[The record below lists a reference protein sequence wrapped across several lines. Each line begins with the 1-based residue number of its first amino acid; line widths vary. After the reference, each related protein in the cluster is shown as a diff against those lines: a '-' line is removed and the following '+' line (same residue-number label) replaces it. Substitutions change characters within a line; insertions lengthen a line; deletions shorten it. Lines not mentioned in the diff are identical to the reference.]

1 MWRHRVV
8 SLLLLLPG
16 LAFASNLD
24 DPLPIRDPFP
34 FKLLFLDQ
42 PPSTATL
49 QPPRQARFSI
59 NATYVNTMVAT
70 DDLVGLFTQDP
81 AYRGVVTLKV
91 LQAVASAQPSQSAFV
106 FDGETLRT
114 ALQARLGITRR
125 LEAGVEV
132 PVLSQGAGFMDPYID
147 DFHRQFNLPDGGRT
161 AFAQDQFRVGYVGDG
176 ATVYID
182 TAADGLRVGDIVLSA
197 TGALLMDGGRSP
209 ALSLTMS
216 AKLPTGDYRSFDGSG
231 SFDYGATLRFSK
243 RWRRSAAHAGYSFNW
258 VGEWKLAPDLPL
270 RDSRSL
276 FATYAFTATPHTS
289 LIIQVLR
296 TDGPFPFRAGSDL
309 GKVAMEM
316 AGGFRHRFNQGFE
329 LEWSF
334 IENVDPF
341 YNAPDIGAFFGLNFY
356 VGGSGGAPAP
366 ASAEAADHPSN
377 H

>member
-1 MWRHRVV
+1 MWRHQGVW
-8 SLLLLLPG
+8 LLLLLPG

-24 DPLPIRDPFP
+24 DPLPIRDQFP

-42 PPSTATL
+42 PPLGATL
-49 QPPRQARFSI
+49 QPPQQVRFSI
-59 NATYVNTMVAT
+59 NASYVNTMVAT

-81 AYRGVVTLKV
+81 SYRGVVTLN
-91 LQAVASAQPSQSAFV
+91 LLRAVATAQPSQSAFV

-114 ALQARLGITRR
+114 ALQARFGISRR
-125 LEAGVEV
+125 LEAGIEV

-161 AFAQDQFRVGYVGDG
+161 AFAQDQFRIGYVGDG
-176 ATVYID
+176 ATVYFD
-182 TAADGLRVGDIVLSA
+182 TAPDGPRLGDIVLSA

-216 AKLPTGDYRSFDGSG
+216 AKLPTGDYRTFAGSG

-243 RWRRSAAHAGYSFNW
+243 RWTRSAAHAGYSFNW
-258 VGEWKLAPDLPL
+258 VGKWKLAPDLPL

-276 FATYAFTATPHTS
+276 FATYAFTATPRTC

-296 TDGPFPFRAGSDL
+296 TDGPFPFRAGNDL
-309 GKVAMEM
+309 GKVAMEV
-316 AGGFRHRFNQGFE
+316 AGGFRHRFNQAFD

-334 IENVDPF
+334 IENLDPF
-341 YNAPDIGAFFGLNFY
+341 YNTPDIGAFLGFNFH
-356 VGGSGGAPAP
+356 VGGGGGTPPLPAQVIENP
-366 ASAEAADHPSN
+366 GG
-377 H
+377 